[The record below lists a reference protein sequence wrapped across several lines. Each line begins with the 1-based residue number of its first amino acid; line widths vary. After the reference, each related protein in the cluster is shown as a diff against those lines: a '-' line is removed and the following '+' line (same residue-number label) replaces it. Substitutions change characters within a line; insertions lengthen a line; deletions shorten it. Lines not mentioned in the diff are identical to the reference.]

1 LAAAAAVL
9 VAGACTAGDHSEGPA
24 AGDGLAAA
32 LPPTAGI
39 NVLIVS
45 FDALRP
51 DHLGIYGYQR
61 PTSPHIDAFAAE
73 SVVFDRASSAAGST
87 PTSFAAAFTGRLPPR
102 VFRGWELAEA
112 PTLASVFA
120 AAGFE
125 TAFFANNVQL
135 VAERG
140 FDRGFGHYRILVG
153 EEAGEGGGGIADDE
167 QVLAEAQAWLRERT
181 RTPFLA
187 WVHFLSPH
195 SPYSHRPM
203 AEHFYRTPAEGRF
216 AISTGHTFAVDS
228 SAELERVVDLYD
240 GQVFFGDH
248 LFESL
253 LDTVREAGLLD
264 RTLIVLTSDHGE
276 ELMEHGGLQH
286 RTVFEEV
293 LRIPLIIRHPG
304 VRRGRRS
311 DAPVSNLDL
320 LPTLAA
326 IAGLEV
332 PGPTDGVS
340 LLDPIDPGRLRMAMA
355 MTGRDRRY
363 VALASGSQKVIL
375 DCLRGDGAF
384 YDLAADPG
392 EQHDLI
398 GEHRRPYRALT
409 EQAAAVLDS
418 PPCDAIEDAV
428 HGARAGA
435 GVNAATRRRLRA
447 LGYLGGGRQPPRSG
461 VRMWAEPNPIPVCD
475 GLMLGETLIRWSFP
489 DTPGPLEI
497 RVGAPDGKLM
507 AQIGPSGEVPT
518 GRWVTDGMEFFAV
531 EQGTARTV
539 DRMEVTLTREGCSG
553 GGEG

>member
-1 LAAAAAVL
+1 LAAAAAVR

-340 LLDPIDPGRLRMAMA
+340 LLDPIDLETAEGVVVERVPARVPVEEPRGPIGVVVVTQGRP
-355 MTGRDRRY
+355 D
-363 VALASGSQKVIL
+363 ALASGGIQDAKAPSERFRDGWGEEEASERVLHSWSPATFAAYEASRAPGRRDAFRARRVI
-375 DCLRGDGAF
+375 
-384 YDLAADPG
+384 
-392 EQHDLI
+392 
-398 GEHRRPYRALT
+398 
-409 EQAAAVLDS
+409 
-418 PPCDAIEDAV
+418 
-428 HGARAGA
+428 
-435 GVNAATRRRLRA
+435 
-447 LGYLGGGRQPPRSG
+447 RSG
-461 VRMWAEPNPIPVCD
+461 
-475 GLMLGETLIRWSFP
+475 
-489 DTPGPLEI
+489 
-497 RVGAPDGKLM
+497 
-507 AQIGPSGEVPT
+507 
-518 GRWVTDGMEFFAV
+518 
-531 EQGTARTV
+531 
-539 DRMEVTLTREGCSG
+539 
-553 GGEG
+553 